1 MLILFSW
8 QKRAVC
14 YPVKAWRGD
23 NVKSECSLYWSLLLQ
38 VIAPSVATWA
48 RILFLSINN
57 IDVWSSLIFFPQ
69 HWFLILHNILLSH
82 LSSNLRA
89 HHTITPGGRK
99 CWYETPAISWKLSTS
114 LPQSLA
120 SHISK
125 NVMKKRLILSTI
137 RYVGWQRFPIWHL
150 FSTMYSFAAKR

>member
-1 MLILFSW
+1 MEILFVGPKGNIKHLIIWCWLFSW

-69 HWFLILHNILLSH
+69 HWFLILHNILLSP
-82 LSSNLRA
+82 S
-89 HHTITPGGRK
+89 
-99 CWYETPAISWKLSTS
+99 ISWKLSTS

-125 NVMKKRLILSTI
+125 SVMKKRLILSTI

>member
-1 MLILFSW
+1 MEILFVGPKGNIKHLIIWCWYYSVDK
-8 QKRAVC
+8 KRAVC

-69 HWFLILHNILLSH
+69 HWFLILHNILLSP
-82 LSSNLRA
+82 S
-89 HHTITPGGRK
+89 
-99 CWYETPAISWKLSTS
+99 ISWKLSTS

>member
-14 YPVKAWRGD
+14 DPVKAWRGD

-69 HWFLILHNILLSH
+69 HWFLILHIFFSPICLPTLE
-82 LSSNLRA
+82 
-89 HHTITPGGRK
+89 HTITPGGRK
-99 CWYETPAISWKLSTS
+99 CWYETPSISWKLSTS
-114 LPQSLA
+114 PFQSLA